1 MVRNRRIRRTGL
13 ATMAG
18 ALGITGLLATA
29 PMAGAAGKPGIA
41 ASQPAGSTDQVK
53 ASDEWYLHFR
63 VFNLRVTNMEQTQNG
78 PEITVEYD
86 YFKDWPQTPL
96 WGQLMIS
103 TATVDKNGN
112 RRDWYW
118 VSGTPV
124 LSTNG
129 QETEKDV
136 TKAWWFNSSIKPG
149 DKLYIK
155 VEAEYGWDTDGRSS
169 SSVEFIYNPKS

>member
-1 MVRNRRIRRTGL
+1 MNRRIRRTVL

-18 ALGITGLLATA
+18 AIGLTGLLATA
-29 PMAGAAGKPGIA
+29 PMAGAESKPGIA
-41 ASQPAGSTDQVK
+41 ASQSAGSADQVE
-53 ASDEWYLHFR
+53 ATEWYQHFR
-63 VFNLRVTNMEQTQNG
+63 VFNLRVTNMEQTQDG
-78 PEITVEYD
+78 PEISVEYD
-86 YFKDWPQTPL
+86 YYKDWPQTPL
-96 WGQLMIS
+96 CGQLMMS
-103 TATVDKNGN
+103 TATVDENGN

-129 QETEKDV
+129 QETGKHV
-136 TKAWWFNSSIKPG
+136 TQAWWFNSSIKPG